1 MGRLAILAGQGALP
15 QMIVAAHP
23 QAVFV
28 HFTGVTYA
36 KLPQV
41 QRLEASFEKFGE
53 MFADL
58 QAAGVTEVVF
68 AGGLA
73 RPALNPANF
82 DAKSMELA
90 PRFMAAMAGG
100 DDGLLRAVIA
110 AFEEAGFAV
119 RGAHEVIKGLTAEAG
134 HLAGP
139 MPSETDLADATR
151 ARAILTALGPLDVGQ
166 GAVVADGQVLGVET
180 AQGTDAML
188 HFVMQTPDA
197 LRHRAKGVLVKL
209 PKPGQDLRV
218 DMPAIGPDT
227 IRRAAEAGLAGII
240 IAAGQVLLIDRAATL
255 ADVEAAGL
263 FLRAE
268 AL

>member
-1 MGRLAILAGQGALP
+1 MTRLAILAGQGALP
-15 QMIVAAHP
+15 QMIALSHP
-23 QAVFV
+23 QAIFV
-28 HFTGVTYA
+28 HFAGVAYGD
-36 KLPQV
+36 LPEA
-41 QRLEASFEKFGE
+41 QRLEASFEKFGQ
-53 MFADL
+53 MFGDL

-73 RPALNPANF
+73 RPALNPARF
-82 DAKSMELA
+82 DAKSTELA

-110 AFEEAGFAV
+110 AFEEAGFRV
-119 RGAHEVIKGLTAEAG
+119 RGAHELVPGLTAEAG

-139 MPSETDLADATR
+139 APSDRDLSDATR

-188 HFVMQTPDA
+188 GFVAQTPDA
-197 LRHRAKGVLVKL
+197 LRHSAKGVLVKL

-218 DMPAIGPDT
+218 DMPAIGPAT
-227 IRRAAEAGLAGII
+227 VQRAAEAGLAGII
-240 IAAGQVLLIDRAATL
+240 IAAGRCC
-255 ADVEAAGL
+255 
-263 FLRAE
+263 
-268 AL
+268 